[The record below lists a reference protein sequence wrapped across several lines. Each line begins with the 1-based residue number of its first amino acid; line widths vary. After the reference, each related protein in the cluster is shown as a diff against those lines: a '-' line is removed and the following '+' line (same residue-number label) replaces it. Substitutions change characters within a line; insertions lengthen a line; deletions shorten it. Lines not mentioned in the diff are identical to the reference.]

1 MGSGNTFRDAPVL
14 VEAAAFE
21 LAQELLGSG

>member
-1 MGSGNTFRDAPVL
+1 MGSGNTFRDAPAL

-21 LAQELLGSG
+21 LTLELLGDR